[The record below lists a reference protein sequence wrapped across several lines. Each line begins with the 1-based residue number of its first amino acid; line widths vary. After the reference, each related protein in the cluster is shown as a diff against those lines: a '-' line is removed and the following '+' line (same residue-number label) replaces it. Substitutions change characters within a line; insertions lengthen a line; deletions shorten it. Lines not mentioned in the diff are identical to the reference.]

1 MGKFNAAILLL
12 WNRGGYRLGFSCD
25 AGFTKLVRHLVL
37 AIMTFASI
45 NLAQEADFGILDL
58 NISPQTCCV
67 EAKDVTVRVEPKVME
82 VLVLLA
88 RAGGD
93 NVTRDQL
100 ISACWEGRVVS
111 EDAITRILSK
121 ARKIGTLTNPPAFHI
136 ESRAKIGVRLVQSDQ
151 ILDAYPTKIL
161 QRKPADTPLLI
172 VFPFE
177 NLSSDPD
184 MQFFSDGVSEEVLSR
199 IIRGS
204 KLKVIGPTS
213 SFKFRGPNKAG
224 AAEALNA
231 THVVDGSVRRAGNK
245 VRISAHLTEVATGA
259 GLWAETFERDLVD
272 IFALQDEIADGIAR
286 ALFAKFTPAKLT
298 PIDPAIYDLYLRAKD
313 METITERQLK
323 SIASL
328 ERVTQTA
335 PVFADGWGRLATL
348 RALMRMNLP
357 HSERG
362 PITAQLRNDIARCY
376 AIDPTNREANYADF
390 WLTPSFG
397 AFLEQERFV
406 QKALSQPNPSSDDLA
421 CAAFHFCNVGR
432 LKQSFEFVDRARSL
446 DPSSWAVMLTN
457 AIALWGNGN
466 TGAAS
471 DAFREVTQKWPQD
484 QQATAVLLLLACW
497 RGDWAEID
505 RLTDPKRLAQFPLRE
520 HSGILATSVVMRHPT
535 PENKHFLFEMMK
547 ARAQKMGA
555 IDAVPFTFSSMIGMA
570 NEAYDAF
577 ARLPFGP
584 SGSKTDHLGMM
595 GHRTLL
601 LFMPPNEAGRADP
614 RFVQLC
620 ARVGLVEYWLK
631 TGLWPDCVDEVPYD
645 FKAACSAAR
654 DVPTDRFKF

>member
-1 MGKFNAAILLL
+1 M
-12 WNRGGYRLGFSCD
+12 SD
-25 AGFTKLVRHLVL
+25 V
-37 AIMTFASI
+37 SI
-45 NLAQEADFGILDL
+45 NLAREPDFGIVGLS
-58 NISPQTCCV
+58 ISPQECKV
-67 EAKDVTVRVEPKVME
+67 EANDVTTRVEPKVME
-82 VLVLLA
+82 VLVVLA
-88 RAGGD
+88 RAQGE

-121 ARKIGTLTNPPAFHI
+121 ARKIGTLTNPPAFQI
-136 ESRAKIGVRLVQSDQ
+136 ESRPKIGVRLVQSDQ
-151 ILDAYPTKIL
+151 VADLRLAKVARPEQADA
-161 QRKPADTPLLI
+161 PLLI

-177 NLSSDPD
+177 NLSSDAD

-199 IIRGS
+199 ILRGS
-204 KLKVIGPTS
+204 MLRVIGPTS
-213 SFKFRGPNKAG
+213 SFKFRGPNKSG
-224 AAEALNA
+224 AAEALGA
-231 THVVDGSVRRAGNK
+231 THVVDGSLRRAGNI

-259 GLWAETFERDLVD
+259 GLWAETFQRDLGD
-272 IFALQDEIADGIAR
+272 IFALQDEIADGIAQ

-298 PIDPAIYDLYLRAKD
+298 PIDPATYDLYLRAKD
-313 METITERQLK
+313 METITERQLV

-335 PVFADGWGRLATL
+335 PEFADGWGRLATL
-348 RALMRMNLP
+348 RALMRLNLP
-357 HSERG
+357 HGERG

-376 AIDPTNREANYADF
+376 ALDPTNREANYADF

-397 AFLEQERFV
+397 AFTEHERFV

-421 CAAFHFCNVGR
+421 CASFHYCNVGR
-432 LKQSFEFVDRARSL
+432 LKLSFTFAERARGL
-446 DPSSWAVMLTN
+446 DPSSWAVMLAN
-457 AIALWGNGN
+457 AIALWVNGYPES
-466 TGAAS
+466 AS
-471 DAFREVTQKWPQD
+471 DAFKAVTQKWPQD

-535 PENKHFLFEMMK
+535 PENKRFLFEMMK

-555 IDAVPFTFSSMIGMA
+555 IDAIPLTFSSMIGMA
-570 NEAYDAF
+570 SEGYDAF
-577 ARLPFGP
+577 APLPFGP
-584 SGSKTDHLGMM
+584 SGSKSDHLGMM

-601 LFMPPNEAGRADP
+601 LFTPPNKAGRADP

-620 ARVGLVEYWLK
+620 ARLGFVEYWLA
-631 TGLWPDCVDEVPYD
+631 TDNWPDCVDEVPYD
-645 FKAACSAAR
+645 FKAVCLAAR
-654 DVPTDRFKF
+654 DVPKDRFEF

>member
-1 MGKFNAAILLL
+1 M
-12 WNRGGYRLGFSCD
+12 SE
-25 AGFTKLVRHLVL
+25 V
-37 AIMTFASI
+37 SI
-45 NLAQEADFGILDL
+45 NLAREPDFGIVGLS
-58 NISPQTCCV
+58 ISPQECKV
-67 EAKDVTVRVEPKVME
+67 EANDVTTRVEPKVME

-88 RAGGD
+88 RAQGE

-121 ARKIGTLTNPPAFHI
+121 ARKIGTLTNPPAFQI
-136 ESRAKIGVRLVQSDQ
+136 ESRPKIGVRLVQSDLVGDTLPAKVGRPEQ
-151 ILDAYPTKIL
+151 ADA
-161 QRKPADTPLLI
+161 PLLI

-177 NLSSDPD
+177 NLSSDAD

-199 IIRGS
+199 ILRGS
-204 KLKVIGPTS
+204 MLKVIGPAS

-224 AAEALNA
+224 AAEALGA
-231 THVVDGSVRRAGNK
+231 THVVDGSLRRAGNI

-259 GLWAETFERDLVD
+259 GLWAETFQRDLGD
-272 IFALQDEIADGIAR
+272 IFALQDEIADGIAQ

-313 METITERQLK
+313 METITEKQLV

-335 PVFADGWGRLATL
+335 PEFADGWGRLATL
-348 RALMRMNLP
+348 RSLMRLNLP
-357 HSERG
+357 HSDRG

-376 AIDPTNREANYADF
+376 ALDPTNREANYADF
-390 WLTPSFG
+390 WLTPAFG
-397 AFLEQERFV
+397 AFTEHERFV

-421 CAAFHFCNVGR
+421 CASFHYCNVGR
-432 LKQSFEFVDRARSL
+432 LKQCFQFAERARGL
-446 DPSSWAVMLTN
+446 DPSSWAVMVAN
-457 AIALWGNGN
+457 AIALWVNGYPE
-466 TGAAS
+466 AAS
-471 DAFREVTQKWPQD
+471 DAFKAVTQKWPQD

-505 RLTDPKRLAQFPLRE
+505 RLTDPIRLAQFPLRE

-535 PENKHFLFEMMK
+535 PENKRFLFEMMK
-547 ARAQKMGA
+547 TRAQKMGT
-555 IDAVPFTFSSMIGMA
+555 IDAVPLTFSSMIGMA

-577 ARLPFGP
+577 APLPFGP
-584 SGSKTDHLGMM
+584 SGSKSDHLGMM

-601 LFMPPNEAGRADP
+601 QFTPPNKAGRADP

-620 ARVGLVEYWLK
+620 VRVGLVDYWLA
-631 TGLWPDCVDEVPYD
+631 TENWPDCVDEVPYD
-645 FKAACSAAR
+645 FKTACLSAR
-654 DVPTDRFKF
+654 DEPKDRFEF